1 MTVAINRNYTFEEA
15 IDFTLNILVSAGIL
29 NSKSKSES
37 NNFETL
43 IQIDRVTDKLPE
55 FLYTAQIGD
64 LLSTLHYENKK
75 YPLRGDEVDK
85 IKIRFSKVLSTLF
98 SELSKPNYGLLPH
111 FMDKQYFSDSSANL
125 QDMRKRI
132 VLFDYVRS
140 YIIHFITNHLEVSFQ
155 IEEFEEDKYYFE
167 YIANNI
173 TVTNTNNGQYFI
185 THGDAEY
192 KFIMDIL
199 NYIVP

>member
-1 MTVAINRNYTFEEA
+1 MSVAINRKYTFEEA
-15 IDFTLNILVSAGIL
+15 IDFTLNNLVSEGIL
-29 NSKSKSES
+29 NSKSKFEP

-55 FLYTAQIGD
+55 FLHTAQIGD

-75 YPLRGDEVDK
+75 YPVTGDEVDK

-98 SELSKPNYGLLPH
+98 SELSKPNYELLPY
-111 FMDKQYFSDSSANL
+111 FMDKQYFSDSLANL

-132 VLFDYVRS
+132 VLLDYIKS

-155 IEEFEEDKYYFE
+155 IKEFRKGKYYFE
-167 YIANNI
+167 YIVNNI
-173 TVTNTNNGQYFI
+173 TVTNTNDRQYFI